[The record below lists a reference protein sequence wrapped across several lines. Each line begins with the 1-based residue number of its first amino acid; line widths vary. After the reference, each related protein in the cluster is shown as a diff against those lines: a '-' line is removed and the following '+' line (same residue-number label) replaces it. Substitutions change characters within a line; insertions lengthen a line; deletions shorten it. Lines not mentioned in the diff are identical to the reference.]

1 MRICLISSSFY
12 PATFYG
18 GPIFATWGLSK
29 KLAEKGTEIYVSS
42 TNANGGSSLDIRT
55 NIFLRKE
62 KNIFVKYYYEE
73 IRNMFSFAF
82 LFGVWYDIKKAD
94 VLYIQYLFHYTVLIS
109 LLFSLIQRKK
119 IIVCPRGSFSYFTLS
134 NRFVSL
140 KDFWIRY
147 LIKPFCKQVVWQ
159 ASSYLEKRD
168 IRRNLPDA
176 NVIIIN
182 DGVDFSSFQQFKNIN
197 KQELLKR
204 YTNIQFKE
212 VSHIFFSMGRL
223 HSIKCFSVLI
233 EAFSLLVEKD
243 LNAKLLIAGGN
254 DGEEGRLRQQIID
267 LNLQHSVFLIGSV
280 DFEDKKNL
288 LNNSDYFSLAS
299 EFESFGIVVAEA
311 LSCGKPIIL
320 SNKTPWRDLE
330 KNKCGIFV
338 NNDRHSFYNGFLA
351 VVNKKYDSDLIKD
364 YVKSNYDWS
373 IIADEFLSNIKNR

>member
-204 YTNIQFKE
+204 YTNIKFKE